1 MSRHRN
7 VRNLEKDWGEYDD
20 GYDEAD
26 GDYWQEEAERRQDS
40 DGTWYTKA
48 EFMSEYSGTAEW
60 DRAKRWQPPQ
70 QEPPPAQPPPT
81 QQQQQQPQQQEQQQ
95 QEQQPPPQQQP
106 PPPPPQQQLEVER
119 RYDTDGVAYTKEE
132 FMLEYGGTAEWERA
146 QPIEQALQS
155 MRVAGAPAP
164 APRAKPTATPK
175 LAPAPVAPSG
185 EGRRARAKAAK
196 DAAREASGSGSAP
209 TASSSSGAA
218 PVAPSRAASEQLPAL
233 PPPPPSEQLNMVVIG
248 HVDAGKST
256 LMGRLLL
263 LAGEVDERTMQRY
276 ERESKQANKASFRFA
291 WVLDQSE
298 DERARGVTIDVG
310 TAFFRTPAG
319 ARLVNVLD
327 APGHRDFVPSM
338 IGGAA
343 QADAALLVVN
353 ASQGEFEAGLSAQT
367 KEHVLLARALGVTQ
381 LLVAVN
387 QMDSAGWA
395 HARFAQIAAAVEP
408 LARACGFAP
417 PRCVPVSA
425 LDGLNLRADCPPPDA
440 ALEWYAGR
448 SLLDEIDCLAPTPR
462 EAVVGTRLC
471 VHDTFQGSHLGPV
484 AVSGT
489 LQAGTLRAG
498 QKLLLLPGCEL
509 LTAKALLS
517 RGVPVGEATA
527 GDHVEVGLAGCAAD
541 TSIAQ
546 GSVLCDP
553 QRAAPLAT
561 RVEVQLRVFDVAVP
575 LTKGQPFELY
585 LHTASCSCVL
595 RKVLAG
601 LDRLGKPT
609 AAKPR
614 CLVSQSAALVVL
626 ELERPLCVQRH
637 ADCKPMGR
645 LVLREAG
652 KTLAM
657 GIITAVHDLKADDA
671 PSK

>member
-20 GYDEAD
+20 GYDETD
-26 GDYWQEEAERRQDS
+26 SDYWQEEAERRQDS
-40 DGTWYTKA
+40 DGVWYTRA
-48 EFMSEYSGTAEW
+48 EFVSEYGGTAEW

-70 QEPPPAQPPPT
+70 QEQPPPR
-81 QQQQQQPQQQEQQQ
+81 
-95 QEQQPPPQQQP
+95 QP
-106 PPPPPQQQLEVER
+106 PPPPPPLTQQKPTPAQPQQQLQVER

-146 QPIEQALQS
+146 EPIEQTLQS
-155 MRVAGAPAP
+155 MQMASAPAP
-164 APRAKPTATPK
+164 APAPATTAPLRAKSTPAPK
-175 LAPAPVAPSG
+175 PAPAAPSG

-196 DAAREASGSGSAP
+196 EAAREASSGSAP
-209 TASSSSGAA
+209 AA
-218 PVAPSRAASEQLPAL
+218 FSPAMPVTPSRVPSEQLPAL

-263 LAGEVDERTMQRY
+263 LGGEVDERTMQRY
-276 ERESKQANKASFRFA
+276 EHEAKLANKASFRFA

-395 HARFAQIAAAVEP
+395 HARYAQIAAAVEP
-408 LARACGFAP
+408 LARSCGFAP

-425 LDGLNLRADCPPPDA
+425 LEGLNLRADCPPPDA

-448 SLLDEIDCLAPTPR
+448 SLLDEIDSLAPTPR

-517 RGVPVGEATA
+517 RGAPVGEATA

-541 TSIAQ
+541 ASIAQ

-553 QRAAPLAT
+553 QRPAPLAT

-601 LDRLGKPT
+601 LDKLGKPT

-657 GIITAVHDLKADDA
+657 GIITAIHDLKADDA
-671 PSK
+671 PAK